1 LEIGL
6 KRVEKQPYCAG
17 ERSPTPCERAPG
29 ERAPTPCERAP
40 GERAPRPCEHALSE
54 RSPIPA
60 NVRTR
65 ASLNPTGA
73 LDNLIATPSL
83 LVEVGN

>member
-1 LEIGL
+1 MSSVGNWT
-6 KRVEKQPYCAG
+6 KKVEKQPYCAG
-17 ERSPTPCERAPG
+17 ERSPTPCERAPS
-29 ERAPTPCERAP
+29 TCERAL
-40 GERAPRPCEHALSE
+40 GA

-60 NVRTR
+60 NVHTR
-65 ASLNPTGA
+65 ASLNPAGA

>member
-6 KRVEKQPYCAG
+6 KRAKKQPYCAG
-17 ERSPTPCERAPG
+17 ERSPTPYERAPG

-40 GERAPRPCEHALSE
+40 SPYECALGA
-54 RSPIPA
+54 RSPIPG

-73 LDNLIATPSL
+73 LNNLIATPSL

>member
-1 LEIGL
+1 MSFIGNWT
-6 KRVEKQPYCAG
+6 KKAEKQPYCAG

-29 ERAPTPCERAP
+29 ERAPST
-40 GERAPRPCEHALSE
+40 CEHVLGT
-54 RSPIPA
+54 RSPIPT

-65 ASLNPTGA
+65 ASLNSAGA

-83 LVEVGN
+83 PVEVRN